1 MDASPMGQQTPM
13 GDASSF
19 GNMPPMPPQGQDMPP
34 MDNEPMP
41 EDNPEPQPQGSEIDD
56 IYNQLSPDDQKA
68 TKSYAQSLLNR
79 DEEAQEQGNATE
91 APENGNPQPPMAEIY
106 RKVNGRLVK
115 ENCEIGL
122 GNSDCDDED
131 SSRKPLGKKIAVRSK
146 SPFSSP
152 IKK

>member
-13 GDASSF
+13 GDASSL

-34 MDNEPMP
+34 MGNEPMP
-41 EDNPEPQPQGSEIDD
+41 EDSPEPQPQRSEIDD

-79 DEEAQEQGNATE
+79 DEEAKEQDN
-91 APENGNPQPPMAEIY
+91 APENGNPQPPMAEVY

-115 ENCEIGL
+115 ESCEIGL

-131 SSRKPLGKKIAVRSK
+131 NDRKPLDKKIAVRSK

-152 IKK
+152 LNK

>member
-1 MDASPMGQQTPM
+1 MDASPMGQQMPM

-19 GNMPPMPPQGQDMPP
+19 GNTLPQGQDMPP

-79 DEEAQEQGNATE
+79 DEKTQEQGNTPE
-91 APENGNPQPPMAEIY
+91 APENSKPQPPMAEIY

-115 ENCEIGL
+115 ENYEIGL
-122 GNSDCDDED
+122 GNSDCDDEGN
-131 SSRKPLGKKIAVRSK
+131 SRKPLGKKLAVRSK

-152 IKK
+152 LNK

>member
-1 MDASPMGQQTPM
+1 MDASPMGQQMPM

-34 MDNEPMP
+34 MGNDPMP

-79 DEEAQEQGNATE
+79 DEEAQKQGNTPE

-115 ENCEIGL
+115 ESCEIGL
-122 GNSDCDDED
+122 GNSDCDDENNN
-131 SSRKPLGKKIAVRSK
+131 RKPLGKKIAVRSK